1 MQCLSSLF
9 VVIFPQLNSI
19 NQEDY
24 VIISDTII
32 LLNEGIKTLCENNL
46 IKNILYAFI
55 SFIESKNTD
64 LIQQKFNEI
73 IQSVFSS
80 FDHFN
85 PNTLK
90 GFVLFTNICLK
101 VNKRAFMIIFKENLN
116 SAEFNCFNSDKK
128 NLIYNYIEHFSNNV
142 EKLKKIFGS
151 LLNIIHKNISESI
164 DDIMDKYN
172 LELINDI
179 NRFKNK

>member
-1 MQCLSSLF
+1 
-9 VVIFPQLNSI
+9 
-19 NQEDY
+19 
-24 VIISDTII
+24 
-32 LLNEGIKTLCENNL
+32 
-46 IKNILYAFI
+46 
-55 SFIESKNTD
+55 
-64 LIQQKFNEI
+64 
-73 IQSVFSS
+73 
-80 FDHFN
+80 
-85 PNTLK
+85 
-90 GFVLFTNICLK
+90 
-101 VNKRAFMIIFKENLN
+101 MIIFKENLN
-116 SAEFNCFNSDKK
+116 SAEFNCFNNDKK